1 MPPIT
6 LAVIAADRLVRAG
19 LVSLLQG
26 QPGLSAVI
34 SLAPDD
40 DLQELE
46 ADVVLWDV
54 GTERRAQL
62 GHARRSRSGPRPRRC
77 GAAHLISDAGGV
89 LYRTASPDKLIAAL
103 QALAQGL
110 NVFEPDLAEALFPQS
125 RVADPPEDLTP
136 RELEVLRH
144 LAEGLSNK
152 TIAKALDISENTV
165 KFHLSALLGKFGVS
179 SRTEVVVRA
188 IQLGLVVV

>member
-1 MPPIT
+1 MCCGTWVPKGEHNWDT
-6 LAVIAADRLVRAG
+6 LAVPVLALVPEDA
-19 LVSLLQG
+19 
-26 QPGLSAVI
+26 
-34 SLAPDD
+34 
-40 DLQELE
+40 ELP
-46 ADVVLWDV
+46 
-54 GTERRAQL
+54 T
-62 GHARRSRSGPRPRRC
+62 
-77 GAAHLISDAGGV
+77 LISDAGGV